1 MSSAALAAT
10 FRQAMPITERWAYF
24 DHAAVAPLP
33 RASAEK
39 MQRWAVE
46 ATLEGDTLW
55 PTWSAGA
62 EECRKLSAR
71 LINADPS
78 EIALIP
84 STTMGISF
92 VAEGWP
98 WQPGDNVVLPADEFP
113 SNQYPWL
120 NLRTRGVEV
129 RRVEMPA
136 THLDLDRLNAA
147 CDARTKIVS
156 LSFVGYASGWRTNI
170 ADALAIAHRHGAKLF
185 VDAIQGLGAFPL
197 DVAAVPIDFL
207 AADSH
212 KWLLGPEGAGFAY
225 IRREHLDTLRPI
237 GVGWNSVPNGY
248 DYTTIKDVWK
258 PLASRYEGGALNMPG
273 YLAMGESLRL
283 LLEFGPANIGQRIVE
298 YTTELVATLTER
310 GAIIHNRRDE
320 PEHCSGIVTFSL
332 PDQDPVLVRQRC
344 LDRGVVLSVR
354 GGRLRIAAHGYNDAS
369 DSEKLSAALF
379 A

>member
-1 MSSAALAAT
+1 MSITLAAT
-10 FRQAMPITERWAYF
+10 FRHAMPVAERWAYF
-24 DHAAVAPLP
+24 DHAAVSPLP
-33 RASAEK
+33 RASAER
-39 MQRWAVE
+39 MQRFAVE
-46 ATLEGDTLW
+46 CALEGDTLW
-55 PTWSAGA
+55 PTWSVGA

-71 LINADPS
+71 LINADTS

-92 VAEGWP
+92 IAEGWP
-98 WQPGDNVVLPADEFP
+98 WQPGDNIVLPADEFP

-147 CDARTKIVS
+147 CDARTRIVS
-156 LSFVGYASGWRTNI
+156 LSFIGYLNGWRTNI
-170 ADALAIAHRHGAKLF
+170 ADALTIAHRHGAKLF

-197 DVAAVPIDFL
+197 DVSAVPVDFL

-212 KWLLGPEGAGFAY
+212 KWMLGPEGAGFAY
-225 IRREHLDTLRPI
+225 IRHEHLDTLRPI
-237 GVGWNSVPNGY
+237 AVGWNSVPGGY
-248 DYTTIKDVWK
+248 DYSTIKEIWK
-258 PLASRYEGGALNMPG
+258 PSASRYEGGALNMPG

-283 LLEFGPANIGQRIVE
+283 LLDLGIENIGPRIVE
-298 YTTELVATLTER
+298 YTTELAAELTAR
-310 GAIIHNRRDE
+310 GAIVHTRRDQ
-320 PEHCSGIVTFSL
+320 PDHCSGIVTFTL
-332 PDQDPVLVRQRC
+332 PDQDPMLVRHRC
-344 LDRGVVLSVR
+344 LDNGVVLSVR

-369 DSEKLSAALF
+369 DLERLCTALF

>member
-1 MSSAALAAT
+1 MMPSADLAAT
-10 FRQAMPITERWAYF
+10 FRHAMPVTERWAYF

-33 RASAEK
+33 RPAAEK
-39 MQRWAVE
+39 MQRFAVE
-46 ATLEGDTLW
+46 CALEGDTLW

-62 EECRKLSAR
+62 EEARRSAAR
-71 LINADPS
+71 LINADPT

-84 STTMGISF
+84 STTMGISYI
-92 VAEGWP
+92 AEGWP

-156 LSFVGYASGWRTNI
+156 LSWVGYANGWRTNL

-197 DVAAVPIDFL
+197 DVTSIPLDFL

-212 KWLLGPEGAGFAY
+212 KWLLGPEGAGFAF

-237 GVGWNSVPNGY
+237 GVGWNSVPGGY

-273 YLAMGESLRL
+273 FLAMGESLKL
-283 LLEFGPANIGQRIVE
+283 LLELGPANIGQRIVE
-298 YTTELVATLTER
+298 YTTELAAELAQR
-310 GAIIHNRRDE
+310 GATIHTRRDQ
-320 PEHCSGIVTFSL
+320 PDHSSGIVTFTL
-332 PDQDPVLVRQRC
+332 PDQDPMLVRQRC
-344 LDRGVVLSVR
+344 LERGVVLSVR
-354 GGRLRIAAHGYNDAS
+354 GGRLRIAAHGYNNAEDS
-369 DSEKLSAALF
+369 DRLWNALF
-379 A
+379 